1 MYDDPTDRVMSQF
14 FDLFHVCVAQEN
26 IFTGVDVVFFV
37 VFLGVDGVGCR
48 EDPAVSKQG
57 PAPSPV
63 DIGECLP
70 GEVARIGFLP
80 SDDALLL
87 CHGVDRLPTY
97 WQTPGHF
104 LSFLF
109 VLPNALGCAGIYP
122 SYGLAA
128 ASSGHH
134 LVIWVMAV
142 ILDPGFIGVHASCG
156 EVAEV
161 PIRQAAGLS
170 TVLDL
175 APGHGT
181 VPRAIMLANGREG
194 EQRLTSLHELVAL
207 FAGDNEVIP
216 ELVLRL
222 WILDDGELIQG
233 LGLGALDDFSGVAQL
248 PAEAVPRLIRE
259 EQQIHGVAAGV
270 KVWRPLRSTEFTQV
284 LPISV
289 DLELVIGAVYLLVVI
304 NFKRIQEL
312 EVHSEAPLYPDAV
325 VTAQIW
331 WIGLWVLEAGDVA
344 RGLRVEPTAALGL
357 AGLPVFLKLV
367 ARTAGTEVTSNIVV
381 AQVLASGLQTLLH

>member
-1 MYDDPTDRVMSQF
+1 
-14 FDLFHVCVAQEN
+14 
-26 IFTGVDVVFFV
+26 
-37 VFLGVDGVGCR
+37 
-48 EDPAVSKQG
+48 
-57 PAPSPV
+57 
-63 DIGECLP
+63 
-70 GEVARIGFLP
+70 
-80 SDDALLL
+80 
-87 CHGVDRLPTY
+87 
-97 WQTPGHF
+97 
-104 LSFLF
+104 
-109 VLPNALGCAGIYP
+109 
-122 SYGLAA
+122 
-128 ASSGHH
+128 
-134 LVIWVMAV
+134 
-142 ILDPGFIGVHASCG
+142 
-156 EVAEV
+156 
-161 PIRQAAGLS
+161 
-170 TVLDL
+170 
-175 APGHGT
+175 
-181 VPRAIMLANGREG
+181 MLANGREG

-325 VTAQIW
+325 VTAQIG

-344 RGLRVEPTAALGL
+344 
-357 AGLPVFLKLV
+357 
-367 ARTAGTEVTSNIVV
+367 
-381 AQVLASGLQTLLH
+381 